1 MENNKTIKEIDY
13 EYISKALN
21 LSTGHSFRHFTLR
34 YGDHVMEGATNRDI
48 KFDDAIIM
56 WICREGRCV
65 VSVNGSAHTL
75 SKGNLLFVF
84 PGLFCRFTEISED
97 FVAET
102 TLARINQNNNTSSLA
117 KSFSKARQLPVIAIS
132 KEEDAVIT
140 QLLRYIDLSMENWS
154 GQNRLEHDDTTLHL
168 LRGELVEMYRRRRI
182 TTKEPTLTEQMV
194 SRFEQMLTTNYL
206 AHRDVEWYAEML
218 HVVPKRFSAKVKR
231 VTGKSPSDLI
241 AAEVI
246 KNAKRLLLNS
256 GLTSSEIAERLNFAT
271 PSFFCRYF
279 KRYVGLSPQEWRTQN
294 AIT

>member
-1 MENNKTIKEIDY
+1 VESNKSIKEINYD
-13 EYISKALN
+13 YISEALN
-21 LSTGHSFRHFTLR
+21 LPTEQSFRHFTLK
-34 YGDHVMEGATNRDI
+34 YGDHVMEGATDRKI
-48 KFDDAIIM
+48 KFEDAIIM
-56 WICREGRCV
+56 WICREGSCV
-65 VSVNGSAHTL
+65 VSVGNTSYTL
-75 SKGNLLFVF
+75 SKGHLLFVF
-84 PGLFCRFTEISED
+84 PDIFCHFTDISED

-102 TLARINQNNNTSSLA
+102 TLARINQNNNSLSLE
-117 KSFSKARQLPVIAIS
+117 KSFSKARQLPVIAIT

-154 GQNRLEHDDTTLHL
+154 GDNRLEQDNTTLHL

-182 TTKEPTLTEQMV
+182 TTKEPTHTEQMV
-194 SRFEQMLTTNYL
+194 RRFEQLLTINYL
-206 AHRDVEWYAEML
+206 IHRDVEWYAETL
-218 HVVPKRFSAKVKR
+218 NLVPKRFSAKVKR

-241 AAEVI
+241 AAEVV

-256 GLTSSEIAERLNFAT
+256 GLTSSEISERLNFAT